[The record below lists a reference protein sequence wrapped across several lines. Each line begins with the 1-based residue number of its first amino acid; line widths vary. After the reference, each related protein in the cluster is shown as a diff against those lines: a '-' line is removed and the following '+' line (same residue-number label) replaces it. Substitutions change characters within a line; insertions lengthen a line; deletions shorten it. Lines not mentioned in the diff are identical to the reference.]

1 MDPKD
6 LLKLLD
12 LAGVE
17 PIPPPGESVMVPSS
31 QEPAPCVV

>member
-1 MDPKD
+1 MDTKD

-17 PIPPPGESVMVPSS
+17 PIPPPGESVM
-31 QEPAPCVV
+31 AGWLA